1 MDEKDK
7 NIPQP
12 QQPGEESSEV
22 PQPQPTSSVADAA
35 QPAPPTGDPVQ
46 PTPQQQPAQ
55 PTPQPAQPEQPQQP
69 AQPQQPQPAQP
80 TPQPASAPAA
90 EGQPTQQPA
99 QPTQPP
105 ASQPAQPTPQ
115 PTQPMP
121 QSAQPTPQ
129 PQQPGGGY
137 VPPQPQYT
145 PGAGAGVKRKGT
157 AALVCGIIA
166 IPIALFSPL
175 VSIILGIIA
184 IVLSRRAVRATG
196 KCGKTTAGLIC
207 GIAGI
212 VFAIISFI
220 AGLVLSY
227 NILTG
232 PVDNATSYSS
242 SYSSTESVENLSPD
256 EQACYDLG
264 IARLDQLKNQD
275 QALVDTLVTRVDES
289 IAESTGLTNEE
300 MGTNPEDLVRWL
312 LTDFDYSYDGVYVDE
327 EEGTATMYA
336 DITMRDWFE
345 FNNAFYDLANDFV
358 DSGEAD
364 SMTQDEAT
372 KRVGEYFNQAMNE
385 TTETTSYYTAIDFVK
400 QSDGTWVIDEDA
412 WDDELGYMFGIY

>member
-7 NIPQP
+7 SIPQP

-22 PQPQPTSSVADAA
+22 PQPQQPISSVADAA

-46 PTPQQQPAQ
+46 PAPQPQQPAQ
-55 PTPQPAQPEQPQQP
+55 PTSQPVHPEQPQQP
-69 AQPQQPQPAQP
+69 VQPQQPQPAQSI
-80 TPQPASAPAA
+80 PQPTSAPA
-90 EGQPTQQPA
+90 QPM
-99 QPTQPP
+99 QPP
-105 ASQPAQPTPQ
+105 VSQPAQPTPQ

-121 QSAQPTPQ
+121 QPAQPTPR

-166 IPIALFSPL
+166 IPTALFSPL
-175 VSIILGIIA
+175 VSIILGVIA

-312 LTDFDYSYDGVYVDE
+312 LTDFNYSYDGVYVDE

-345 FNNAFYDLANDFV
+345 FNNAFYDLANDFI

-385 TTETTSYYTAIDFVK
+385 TTGTTSYYTAIDFVK
-400 QSDGTWVIDEDA
+400 QSDGTWAIDEDA

>member
-7 NIPQP
+7 SIPQP

-22 PQPQPTSSVADAA
+22 PQPQQPISSVADAA

-46 PTPQQQPAQ
+46 PAPQPQQPAQ
-55 PTPQPAQPEQPQQP
+55 STSQPVHPEQPQQP
-69 AQPQQPQPAQP
+69 VQPQQPQPAQSI
-80 TPQPASAPAA
+80 PQPTSAPA
-90 EGQPTQQPA
+90 QPM
-99 QPTQPP
+99 QPP
-105 ASQPAQPTPQ
+105 VSQPAQPTPQ

-121 QSAQPTPQ
+121 QPAQPTPQ

-175 VSIILGIIA
+175 VSIILGVIA

-232 PVDNATSYSS
+232 PVDNATSYSL
-242 SYSSTESVENLSPD
+242 SYSSTELVENLSPD

-289 IAESTGLTNEE
+289 ITESTGLTNEE

-327 EEGTATMYA
+327 EEDTATMYA

-345 FNNAFYDLANDFV
+345 FNNAFYDLANDFI

-385 TTETTSYYTAIDFVK
+385 TTGTTSYYTAIDFVK
-400 QSDGTWVIDEDA
+400 QSDGTWAIDEDA

>member
-7 NIPQP
+7 SIPQP

-22 PQPQPTSSVADAA
+22 PQPQQPISSVADVA

-46 PTPQQQPAQ
+46 PAPQPQQPAQ
-55 PTPQPAQPEQPQQP
+55 PTLQPVQPEQPQQP
-69 AQPQQPQPAQP
+69 VQPQQPQPAQP
-80 TPQPASAPAA
+80 IPQPTSAPA
-90 EGQPTQQPA
+90 QPM
-99 QPTQPP
+99 QPP
-105 ASQPAQPTPQ
+105 VSQPAQPTPQ

-121 QSAQPTPQ
+121 QPAQPTPQ

-145 PGAGAGVKRKGT
+145 PGTGAGVKRKGT

-175 VSIILGIIA
+175 VSIILGVIA

-256 EQACYDLG
+256 EQACCDLG

-289 IAESTGLTNEE
+289 ITESTGLTNEE

-327 EEGTATMYA
+327 EEDTATMYA

-345 FNNAFYDLANDFV
+345 FNNAFYDLANDFI
-358 DSGEAD
+358 DSGESD

-385 TTETTSYYTAIDFVK
+385 TTGTTSYYTAIDFVK
-400 QSDGTWVIDEDA
+400 QSDGTWAIDEDA

>member
-7 NIPQP
+7 SIPQP

-22 PQPQPTSSVADAA
+22 PQPQQPISSVADAA

-46 PTPQQQPAQ
+46 PAPQSQQPAQ
-55 PTPQPAQPEQPQQP
+55 PTSQPVHPEQPQQP
-69 AQPQQPQPAQP
+69 VQPQQPQPAQSI
-80 TPQPASAPAA
+80 PQPTSAPA
-90 EGQPTQQPA
+90 QPM
-99 QPTQPP
+99 QPP
-105 ASQPAQPTPQ
+105 VSQPAQPTPQ

-121 QSAQPTPQ
+121 QPAQPTPQ

-175 VSIILGIIA
+175 VSIILGVIA

-232 PVDNATSYSS
+232 PVDNATSHSL

-289 IAESTGLTNEE
+289 ITESTGLTNEE

-312 LTDFDYSYDGVYVDE
+312 LTDFDYGYDGVYVDE

-345 FNNAFYDLANDFV
+345 FNNAFYDLANDFI

-385 TTETTSYYTAIDFVK
+385 TTGTTSYYTAIDFVK
-400 QSDGTWVIDEDA
+400 QSDGTWAIDEDA

>member
-7 NIPQP
+7 SIPQP

-22 PQPQPTSSVADAA
+22 PQPQQPISSVADAA

-46 PTPQQQPAQ
+46 PAPQPQQPAQ
-55 PTPQPAQPEQPQQP
+55 PTSQPVHPE
-69 AQPQQPQPAQP
+69 QPQQPQPAQSI
-80 TPQPASAPAA
+80 PQPTSA
-90 EGQPTQQPA
+90 
-99 QPTQPP
+99 PTQPMQP
-105 ASQPAQPTPQ
+105 PVSQPAQPTPQ

-121 QSAQPTPQ
+121 QPAQPTPQ

-145 PGAGAGVKRKGT
+145 PGTGAGVKRKGT

-175 VSIILGIIA
+175 VSIILGVIA

-289 IAESTGLTNEE
+289 ITESTGLTNEE

-327 EEGTATMYA
+327 EEDTATMYA

-345 FNNAFYDLANDFV
+345 FNNAFYDLANDFI
-358 DSGEAD
+358 DSGESD

-385 TTETTSYYTAIDFVK
+385 TTGTTSYYTAIDFVK
-400 QSDGTWVIDEDA
+400 QSDGTWAIDEDA

>member
-7 NIPQP
+7 SIPQP

-22 PQPQPTSSVADAA
+22 PQPQQPISSVADAA

-46 PTPQQQPAQ
+46 PAPQPQQPAQ
-55 PTPQPAQPEQPQQP
+55 PTSQPVHPEQPQQP
-69 AQPQQPQPAQP
+69 VQPQQPQPAQSI
-80 TPQPASAPAA
+80 PQPTSAPA
-90 EGQPTQQPA
+90 QPM
-99 QPTQPP
+99 QPP
-105 ASQPAQPTPQ
+105 VSQPAQPTPQ
-115 PTQPMP
+115 PTQPTP
-121 QSAQPTPQ
+121 QPAQPTPQ

-175 VSIILGIIA
+175 VSIILGVIA

-232 PVDNATSYSS
+232 PVDNATSYSL

-275 QALVDTLVTRVDES
+275 QALVDTLATRVDES
-289 IAESTGLTNEE
+289 ITESTGLTNEE

-327 EEGTATMYA
+327 EEDTATMYA

-345 FNNAFYDLANDFV
+345 FNNAFYDLANDFI

-385 TTETTSYYTAIDFVK
+385 TTGTTSYYTAIDFVK
-400 QSDGTWVIDEDA
+400 QSDGTWAIDEDS

>member
-7 NIPQP
+7 SIPQP

-22 PQPQPTSSVADAA
+22 PQPQQPISSVADAA

-46 PTPQQQPAQ
+46 PAPQPQQPAQ
-55 PTPQPAQPEQPQQP
+55 PTSQPVHPEQPQQP
-69 AQPQQPQPAQP
+69 VQPQQPQPAQSI
-80 TPQPASAPAA
+80 PQPTSAPA
-90 EGQPTQQPA
+90 QPM
-99 QPTQPP
+99 QPP
-105 ASQPAQPTPQ
+105 VSQPAQPTPQ

-121 QSAQPTPQ
+121 QPAQPTPQ

-166 IPIALFSPL
+166 IPTVLFSPL
-175 VSIILGIIA
+175 VSIILGVIA

-345 FNNAFYDLANDFV
+345 FNNAFYDLANDFI

-385 TTETTSYYTAIDFVK
+385 TTGTTSYYTAIDFVK
-400 QSDGTWVIDEDA
+400 QSDGTWAIDEDA

>member
-7 NIPQP
+7 SIPQP

-22 PQPQPTSSVADAA
+22 SQPQQPISSVADAA

-46 PTPQQQPAQ
+46 PAPQPQQPAQ
-55 PTPQPAQPEQPQQP
+55 PTSQPVQPV
-69 AQPQQPQPAQP
+69 QPQQPQPAQP
-80 TPQPASAPAA
+80 IPQPASM
-90 EGQPTQQPA
+90 PA
-99 QPTQPP
+99 QPMQPP
-105 ASQPAQPTPQ
+105 VSQPTQPTPQ
-115 PTQPMP
+115 PTQPMSMP

-175 VSIILGIIA
+175 VSIILGVIA
-184 IVLSRRAVRATG
+184 IVLSRRAVSATG

-207 GIAGI
+207 GIVGI

-220 AGLVLSY
+220 AGFVLSY

-232 PVDNATSYSS
+232 SVDNATSYSS
-242 SYSSTESVENLSPD
+242 SYSRTESVENLSPD

-275 QALVDTLVTRVDES
+275 QILVDTLVTRVDES
-289 IAESTGLTNEE
+289 ITESIGLTNEE

-345 FNNAFYDLANDFV
+345 FNNAFYDLANDFI

-385 TTETTSYYTAIDFVK
+385 TTGTTSYYTAIDFVK
-400 QSDGTWVIDEDA
+400 QSDGTWAIDEDA